1 VDDRDAPHE
10 PREIERLLERGVT
23 APTTTTSWSL
33 KKNPSQVAQVEDAVA
48 DEEGL
53 RRQPEHPGGGAGRDD
68 DRLALDAASA
78 VRTTNGRRVKS
89 TSTTSSPSMSVPN
102 RSACLR
108 IVSISSGPSTG
119 RRSPGSSRRA
129 S

>member
-1 VDDRDAPHE
+1 MRRVSD
-10 PREIERLLERGVT
+10 G
-23 APTTTTSWSL
+23 S
-33 KKNPSQVAQVEDAVA
+33 PSILAVA
-48 DEEGL
+48 
-53 RRQPEHPGGGAGRDD
+53 PVAMTIVWPSN
-68 DRLALDAASA
+68 AASA

-119 RRSPGSSRRA
+119 STKPG
-129 S
+129 